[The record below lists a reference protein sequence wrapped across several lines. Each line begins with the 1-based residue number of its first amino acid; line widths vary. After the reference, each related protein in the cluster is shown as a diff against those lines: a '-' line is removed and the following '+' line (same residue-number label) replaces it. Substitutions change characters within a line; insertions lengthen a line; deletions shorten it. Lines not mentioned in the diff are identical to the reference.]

1 MEELSGESLDDI
13 EAQLEDVLLKHR
25 ISCSIKLSS
34 VVNTLEWITT
44 LPKEV
49 VQVMIRETINGLD
62 YLKIKRGNVRLFF
75 QIDNEKKQLRFFV
88 YQKQSLEYHF

>member
-1 MEELSGESLDDI
+1 MEELSGESLEDI
-13 EAQLEDVLLKHR
+13 ETQLENILNKHR

-44 LPKEV
+44 IPKEV
-49 VQVMIRETINGLD
+49 IQIMIRESINGLD

-75 QIDNEKKQLRFFV
+75 QIDSDKKQLRFFV